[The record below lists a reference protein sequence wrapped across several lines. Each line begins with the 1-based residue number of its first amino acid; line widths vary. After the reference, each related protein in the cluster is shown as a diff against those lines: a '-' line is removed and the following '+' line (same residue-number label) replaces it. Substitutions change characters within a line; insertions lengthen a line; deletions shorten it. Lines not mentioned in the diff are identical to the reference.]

1 MRNLVMICAILW
13 LGGCGVKSSNEI
25 KNYKILQI
33 KDENLTSDAFW
44 YQRFNDP
51 NLDALINLALK
62 NNADLKKAGLN
73 LKKSMINAG
82 LIVADFAPTL
92 SANSSFN
99 ASRDIS
105 KSDEFAKKYQNGL
118 TLSYELDLFGKIR
131 ANNQSASW
139 SVKYSEFDLENVK
152 ITLINSL
159 VSAYFN
165 ALYLQ
170 NANKF
175 YEQNLAITRDL
186 ERIVRTKFAFGKSEY
201 ADVLRI
207 EQNVLETQKS
217 LVNLQSQIATND
229 ELLRN
234 LLGVTPDFNL
244 KFGKNLDEISHTHP
258 DLNVPFYALGNRADI
273 KAMIAN
279 LNAKFFDYKVAFADF
294 FPSISLGAG
303 LSDIDAKFSQSY
315 GLNLFSQSVSIKLPF
330 LDFARVKMRAQSADV
345 DFLNALN
352 SYQNALNVAKNE
364 VYKSYAL
371 YQNSLENEQIS
382 KANLAKLSKL
392 FEISVAQYKYGKT
405 ELKEYLSAQKDL
417 INAQISV
424 LNAKYETL
432 KNEAQIY
439 KAMGARFLN

>member
-1 MRNLVMICAILW
+1 MKNLIMICAILW
-13 LGGCGVKSSNEI
+13 LGGCVVKSSNEI

-44 YQRFNDP
+44 YQRFNDS

-82 LIVADFAPTL
+82 LIKADFAPTL
-92 SANSSFN
+92 SANSSFS

-159 VSAYFN
+159 VCAYFN
-165 ALYLQ
+165 AIYLQ

-201 ADVLRI
+201 ADILRV

-234 LLGVTPDFNL
+234 LLGVAPDFNL
-244 KFGKNLDEISHTHP
+244 KIGKNLDEISHTHP

-294 FPSISLGAG
+294 FPSISLGVG
-303 LSDIDAKFSQSY
+303 LSDTDAKFSQSY

-330 LDFARVKMRAQSADV
+330 LDFARVKMRAQSADI

-364 VYKSYAL
+364 VHKSYTL

-392 FEISVAQYKYGKT
+392 FEISAVQYKYGKT
-405 ELKEYLSAQKDL
+405 ELKEYLTAQKDL
-417 INAQISV
+417 INAQISA

-439 KAMGARFLN
+439 KAMGARFVK

>member
-1 MRNLVMICAILW
+1 MRNLVMVCAILW

-82 LIVADFAPTL
+82 LIEADFAPTL

-165 ALYLQ
+165 AIYLQ

-234 LLGVTPDFNL
+234 LLGVAPDFNL
-244 KFGKNLDEISHTHP
+244 KFSKNLDEISHTHP

-315 GLNLFSQSVSIKLPF
+315 GFNLFSQSVSIKLPF

-392 FEISVAQYKYGKT
+392 FEILLCSIST
-405 ELKEYLSAQKDL
+405 EKR
-417 INAQISV
+417 N
-424 LNAKYETL
+424 
-432 KNEAQIY
+432 
-439 KAMGARFLN
+439 

>member
-1 MRNLVMICAILW
+1 MRNLVMVCAILW

-82 LIVADFAPTL
+82 LIEADFAPTL

-105 KSDEFAKKYQNGL
+105 KGDEFAKKYQNGL

-165 ALYLQ
+165 AIYLQ

-234 LLGVTPDFNL
+234 LLGVAPDFNL
-244 KFGKNLDEISHTHP
+244 KFGNNLDEISHTHP

-330 LDFARVKMRAQSADV
+330 LDFARVKMRAQSADI

-352 SYQNALNVAKNE
+352 SYQNVLNVAKNE

-405 ELKEYLSAQKDL
+405 ELKEYLSVQKDL
-417 INAQISV
+417 INAQISA

>member
-1 MRNLVMICAILW
+1 MRNLVMVCAILW

-73 LKKSMINAG
+73 LKKSMINAE

-92 SANSSFN
+92 SANSSFS

-105 KSDEFAKKYQNGL
+105 KGDEFAKKYQNGL

-165 ALYLQ
+165 V
-170 NANKF
+170 
-175 YEQNLAITRDL
+175 AIPRDL

-234 LLGVTPDFNL
+234 LLGVAPDFNL

-392 FEISVAQYKYGKT
+392 FEISVVQYKYGKT
-405 ELKEYLSAQKDL
+405 ELKEYLTAQKDL
-417 INAQISV
+417 INAQISA

-439 KAMGARFLN
+439 KAMGARFVK

>member
-1 MRNLVMICAILW
+1 MKNLIMICAILW
-13 LGGCGVKSSNEI
+13 LGGCVVKSSNEI

-44 YQRFNDP
+44 YQRFNDS

-82 LIVADFAPTL
+82 LIKADFAPTL
-92 SANSSFN
+92 SANSSFS

-105 KSDEFAKKYQNGL
+105 KSDEFTKKYQNGL

-159 VSAYFN
+159 VCAYFN
-165 ALYLQ
+165 AIYLQ

-201 ADVLRI
+201 ADVLRV

-234 LLGVTPDFNL
+234 LLGVAPDFNL
-244 KFGKNLDEISHTHP
+244 KIGKNLDEISHTHP

-294 FPSISLGAG
+294 FPSISLGVG
-303 LSDIDAKFSQSY
+303 LSDTDAKFSQSY

-330 LDFARVKMRAQSADV
+330 LDFARVKMRAQSADI

-364 VYKSYAL
+364 VHKSYTL

-392 FEISVAQYKYGKT
+392 FEISAVQYKYGKT
-405 ELKEYLSAQKDL
+405 ELKEYLTAQKDL
-417 INAQISV
+417 INAQISA

-439 KAMGARFLN
+439 KAMGARFVK